1 MGLIEWI
8 GAILGGIAINLI
20 ANELFAWGPRFSE
33 WLTRWAVW
41 RLPVEMQERLRE
53 EWSAHLDAL
62 HPVSRTLAAIGFVL
76 AAYRVKVSFDR
87 EAKGALGLREWLA
100 LKPIVVVVMNE
111 RGAMS
116 LARTL
121 GEVLDLEDPRLV
133 NIDFG
138 DRRSVNIGPEDVLVR
153 SNLMAQ
159 AKAALH
165 RLRKRALRLYS
176 KELQP
181 KANNCTNISRM
192 SSGDIAVE
200 SADGVLMFRFRR
212 TILR

>member
-41 RLPVEMQERLRE
+41 RLPVEIQQRLRE

-62 HPVSRTLAAIGFVL
+62 HPLSRTLAAIGFVL
-76 AAYRVKVSFDR
+76 AAHRVRVSFDR
-87 EAKGALGLREWLA
+87 EAKGVLGLREWLA

-116 LARTL
+116 LACTL
-121 GEVLDLEDPRLV
+121 REVLDLGAP
-133 NIDFG
+133 
-138 DRRSVNIGPEDVLVR
+138 RSVNIDLGDPRSVNISPEDVLVR
-153 SNLMAQ
+153 SNLIAQ

-165 RLRKRALRLYS
+165 RLHKRTLRLYD

-181 KANNCTNISRM
+181 KSSNCTNISRT
-192 SSGDIAVE
+192 SSGDIVVE
-200 SADGVLMFRFRR
+200 SADGVWMFRFRR